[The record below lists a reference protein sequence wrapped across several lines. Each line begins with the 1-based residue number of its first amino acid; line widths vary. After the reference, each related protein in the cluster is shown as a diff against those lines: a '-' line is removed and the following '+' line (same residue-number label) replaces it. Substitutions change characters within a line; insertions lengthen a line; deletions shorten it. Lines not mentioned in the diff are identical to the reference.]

1 MARLTEKGTTTT
13 LPSIKRPSYCCI
25 HSVRNFVVESRG
37 RGKSAYAF
45 IYFERNPFYS
55 MSVVSEI
62 MSQKGVVTVDSKDNP
77 SALDVAKLMA
87 KNRIG
92 SVLVIEG
99 DDNKKPVGI
108 VTERDIIKKVSA
120 QNKSADQV
128 AVRHIMSSPLVTIKS
143 IDSIDTAAET
153 IAENKVKRLV
163 VLEQDGSMVG
173 VLSVSDIA
181 KKLAKILTE
190 DYSRYRSLR
199 NLLDMG

>member
-1 MARLTEKGTTTT
+1 
-13 LPSIKRPSYCCI
+13 
-25 HSVRNFVVESRG
+25 
-37 RGKSAYAF
+37 
-45 IYFERNPFYS
+45 
-55 MSVVSEI
+55 
-62 MSQKGVVTVDSKDNP
+62 
-77 SALDVAKLMA
+77 MA
-87 KNRIG
+87 KHRIG

-99 DDNKKPVGI
+99 DIKKPVGI

-128 AVRHIMSSPLVTIKS
+128 AVRHIMSSPLVTVKS

-173 VLSVSDIA
+173 ILSISDIA
-181 KKLAKILTE
+181 RKLAKILTE

-199 NLLDMG
+199 NLLDVG

>member
-1 MARLTEKGTTTT
+1 
-13 LPSIKRPSYCCI
+13 
-25 HSVRNFVVESRG
+25 
-37 RGKSAYAF
+37 
-45 IYFERNPFYS
+45 

-62 MSQKGVVTVDSKDNP
+62 MPQKKVLVTVDINNNP

-87 KNRIG
+87 KHRIG
-92 SVLVIEG
+92 SIVVTEG
-99 DDNKKPVGI
+99 SNKKPVGI
-108 VTERDIIKKVSA
+108 VTERDIIKKVTA

-128 AVRHIMSSPLVTIKS
+128 AVRHIMSSPLITVKS

-153 IAENKVKRLV
+153 IAENRIKRLV

-173 VLSVSDIA
+173 ILSVSDIA

-199 NLLDMG
+199 NLLDTD

>member
-1 MARLTEKGTTTT
+1 
-13 LPSIKRPSYCCI
+13 
-25 HSVRNFVVESRG
+25 
-37 RGKSAYAF
+37 
-45 IYFERNPFYS
+45 

-62 MSQKGVVTVDSKDNP
+62 MPQKAVVTVDINDNP

-87 KNRIG
+87 KHRIG
-92 SVLVIEG
+92 SVVVIEG
-99 DDNKKPVGI
+99 NNNNKKPVGI
-108 VTERDIIKKVSA
+108 ITERDIIKKVSA
-120 QNKSADQV
+120 QNKSAGQV
-128 AVRHIMSSPLVTIKS
+128 AARHIMSSPLVSINS

-173 VLSVSDIA
+173 ILSVSDIA

>member
-1 MARLTEKGTTTT
+1 
-13 LPSIKRPSYCCI
+13 
-25 HSVRNFVVESRG
+25 
-37 RGKSAYAF
+37 
-45 IYFERNPFYS
+45 

-62 MSQKGVVTVDSKDNP
+62 MPQKAVVTVDINDNP

-87 KNRIG
+87 KHRIG
-92 SVLVIEG
+92 SVVVIEG
-99 DDNKKPVGI
+99 NNNNNNKKPVGI
-108 VTERDIIKKVSA
+108 ITERDIIKKVSA

-128 AVRHIMSSPLVTIKS
+128 AVRHIMSSPLITVKS
-143 IDSIDTAAET
+143 IDSVDTAAET
-153 IAENKVKRLV
+153 IAENKIKRLV

-173 VLSVSDIA
+173 ILSVSDIA

>member
-1 MARLTEKGTTTT
+1 MTALKFLMLETKEAG
-13 LPSIKRPSYCCI
+13 CWCI
-25 HSVRNFVVESRG
+25 FILKESLV
-37 RGKSAYAF
+37 
-45 IYFERNPFYS
+45 YS

-62 MSQKGVVTVDSKDNP
+62 MPQKAVVTVDIKDNP

-87 KNRIG
+87 KHRIG
-92 SVLVIEG
+92 SVVVIEG
-99 DDNKKPVGI
+99 NNNNNNKKPVGI
-108 VTERDIIKKVSA
+108 ITERDIIKKVSA

-128 AVRHIMSSPLVTIKS
+128 AVRHIMSSPLVTVNS

>member
-1 MARLTEKGTTTT
+1 MQDHLTGAKPGSSSFLSPRT
-13 LPSIKRPSYCCI
+13 
-25 HSVRNFVVESRG
+25 VRR
-37 RGKSAYAF
+37 KH
-45 IYFERNPFYS
+45 IYFEKSFAYS
-55 MSVVSEI
+55 VSVVSEI
-62 MSQKGVVTVDSKDNP
+62 MPQKVVVTVDIKDNP

-87 KNRIG
+87 KHRIG

-99 DDNKKPVGI
+99 DNKKPVGI

-120 QNKSADQV
+120 QNKRADQV
-128 AVRHIMSSPLVTIKS
+128 AVRHIMSSPLVTVKS

-173 VLSVSDIA
+173 ILSISDIA

-199 NLLDMG
+199 NLLEV